1 MLIQPPAMNKIKSA
15 LFFFSVYFIFPSHI
29 FSQTGT
35 IPTGSDTSCASGI
48 ALFQRHYYGNKE
60 DGGQCAVATADGGWV
75 VAGYTNS
82 YGSGGFDGQVIR
94 LNKHGQIVWSKAIG
108 GSAEDRF
115 YKIKSTAD
123 GGFVAVGHT
132 LSYSSHISAW
142 MVKLDANGVVQWSRR
157 YDDGNIY
164 GSVAWDVT
172 QTSDGGYAIAGINVL
187 TPGLANGM
195 VIKTDNNGNVLWS
208 KSFNSGNSD
217 QATGILEDAG
227 NLIVS
232 AFHYGQSSSYY
243 DGVIMKL
250 DLSTGNVIWARSYE
264 IEGKSNWFASVSKR
278 GSGGYS
284 IYCFNSD
291 DFGNTNPSQVVVNV
305 DNQGLPVDLR
315 KVTASPARTIGAFT
329 VTTDGGFLVTQM
341 DMNTSAD
348 VYIGKVSS
356 SGVLQWSRKVGGTG
370 NQNIVDARQAAD
382 GGYLLVGSNNS
393 TPAIADSSDMFV
405 IRTDSSGSTPGCSFE
420 TTSFQISTPSY
431 TVNNNFNW
439 SSITNITYSIST
451 SVTVTSTNT
460 NPAIRTLC
468 FECMS
473 VPKPTGSARAIAV
486 STVSHVVSLY
496 PNPSNGHLNIIVGAE
511 YNDVA
516 EISVIDWYN
525 GNIIFKSGRQPVFRN
540 SENQLFFNLTG
551 KLAHNRYY
559 IVKIR
564 FSDYEQNIK
573 IFSVQ

>member
-1 MLIQPPAMNKIKSA
+1 MNKIKSA
-15 LFFFSVYFIFPSHI
+15 LFFFSVCFIFPSHI
-29 FSQTGT
+29 FSQTGI

-60 DGGQCAVATADGGWV
+60 DVGQSAVATADSGWV
-75 VAGYTNS
+75 VAGYTKS
-82 YGSGGFDGQVIR
+82 YGSGGFDGQVVR
-94 LNKHGQIVWSKAIG
+94 LNKHGQIVWSKVIG

-115 YKIKSTAD
+115 YKIRSTAD
-123 GGFVAVGHT
+123 GGFVAMGHT
-132 LSYSSHISAW
+132 QSYGSTPSAW

-157 YDDGNIY
+157 YDDGNTY

-172 QTSDGGYAIAGINVL
+172 QTSDGGYAIAGVNIA

-227 NLIVS
+227 NLVVS
-232 AFHYGQSSSYY
+232 AFQYGQSNSYY
-243 DGVIMKL
+243 DGIIMKL

-264 IEGKSNWFASVSKR
+264 IEGKNNWFASISKR
-278 GSGGYS
+278 GSGYS
-284 IYCFNSD
+284 IYCYNSD

-315 KVTASPARTIGAFT
+315 KVTISPVRDIGAFT

-341 DMNTSAD
+341 DMNTD
-348 VYIGKVSS
+348 VHIGKVSS

-370 NQNIVDARQAAD
+370 NQSIVDARQATD

-393 TPAIADSSDMFV
+393 TPAIADSSDVFI
-405 IRTDSSGSTPGCSFE
+405 IRTDSTGNTPGCSFG

-431 TVNNNFNW
+431 AVNNNFNW

-451 SVTVTSTNT
+451 SVTVTPTNI
-460 NPAIRTLC
+460 NPGIRTLC

-473 VPKPTGSARAIAV
+473 VPRPTGSARTIAV
-486 STVSHVVSLY
+486 STVPHVVSFY
-496 PNPSNGHLNIIVGAE
+496 PNPTNGQLNIVVGAA

-525 GNIIFKSGRQPVFRN
+525 GNTIFKSGHQPIFRN
-540 SENQLFFNLTG
+540 GQNQLFFNLTG

-564 FSDYEQNIK
+564 FSDYEQDFK
-573 IFSVQ
+573 IFSTQ